1 MEQEKLEILTAL
13 HDLLSHNVIGS
24 IQYKNRYNGFTAEL
38 DFQQWFDLNRESALI
53 EGGMFIP
60 TVKSQNPFEHSV
72 YFTCSESSP
81 SEFIDIYS
89 SASTLASKGS
99 FFIKYDTRPRFADWE
114 RKQLFQSQ
122 QNGQFA
128 EQLFHTPPFEVFEFN
143 PKNRT
148 FSSCSVTDIS
158 NRFVKSWSFLT
169 QKYVPEVLKNHFIQK
184 FQQFSVKSLLRLYVE
199 RLFFD
204 GYLNLTFSRGAPLD
218 IDSFV
223 RARDGSLCLLEI
235 KEKDVSKRDPKGF
248 GMDLRRVDSLSMLS
262 DTFSTR
268 VFYVVRH
275 VNNQTQRQF
284 VNWMIIDLEK
294 FKSQIAHSPT
304 KEGGTGMRSISSH
317 NPTKVCRLEHFQLLK

>member
-1 MEQEKLEILTAL
+1 VKQEKLEILWAL
-13 HDLLSHNVIGS
+13 HDLLAHNVIGS
-24 IQYKNRYNGFTAEL
+24 VQYKNRYNGFTAEL
-38 DFQQWFDLNRESALI
+38 DFQEWFDANRKDAPI

-60 TVKSQNPFEHSV
+60 TVKSHNPFEDAV

-81 SEFIDIYS
+81 SEFIEIYS
-89 SASTLASKGS
+89 SASTLAPKGS
-99 FFIKYDTRPRFADWE
+99 FFIKYNTQTHFADWE

-122 QNGQFA
+122 QNGQFVEA
-128 EQLFHTPPFEVFEFN
+128 LFPTPTFEVLEFN
-143 PKNRT
+143 PTTRK
-148 FSSCSVTDIS
+148 FSGCSITDIS
-158 NRFVKSWSFLT
+158 NRFVKSANFLKK
-169 QKYVPEVLKNHFIQK
+169 KYVPEDLKNHFIQK

-223 RARDGSLCLLEI
+223 RAKDGDLCLLEI

-248 GMDLRRVDSLSMLS
+248 GMDLRRIDSLSMLS
-262 DTFSTR
+262 DTFSTK

-294 FKSQIAHSPT
+294 FKSQIAYSPT
-304 KEGGTGMRSISSH
+304 VEGGTGMRSTSSK
-317 NPTKVCRLEHFQLLK
+317 NPTRVCRLEHFQLLK

>member
-1 MEQEKLEILTAL
+1 MEQEKLKILTAL

-24 IQYKNRYNGFTAEL
+24 VQYKNRYNGFTAEL
-38 DFQQWFDLNRESALI
+38 DFQEWFDANREDAPI
-53 EGGMFIP
+53 DGGMFIP
-60 TVKSQNPFEHSV
+60 TIKSGNPFENAV

-81 SEFIDIYS
+81 SDFVEIYS

-99 FFIKYDTRPRFADWE
+99 FFIRYDTATHYADWE

-122 QNGQFA
+122 QNGQFV
-128 EQLFHTPPFEVFEFN
+128 EQLFHIPPYEVFKFN
-143 PKNRT
+143 PKT
-148 FSSCSVTDIS
+148 KEFSICPVTDIS
-158 NRFVKSWSFLT
+158 GRFSKATNALEK
-169 QKYVPEVLKNHFIQK
+169 KYIPEDLKNHFLQK

-204 GYLNLTFSRGAPLD
+204 GFLNLTFSRGAPLD

-223 RARDGSLCLLEI
+223 RTKDGGLCLLEI

-248 GMDLRRVDSLSMLS
+248 GMDLRRVDSLSILS

-275 VNNQTQRQF
+275 VNNQTERQF
-284 VNWMIIDLEK
+284 VNWMIIELEK

-304 KEGGTGMRSISSH
+304 KEGGTGMRSTSSQ